1 MDDMQMLRAEVRN
14 LTKLF
19 ESLKSERTLN
29 QVTYYE
35 NLPHAATVGK
45 DYVAYRFNCS
55 EAAVVRGRFDTDQ
68 IPRLRNKPIA
78 FSKRDVDAVWQN
90 LHKSPAEK
98 AAEFRRRAVAPKKTS
113 KN

>member
-1 MDDMQMLRAEVRN
+1 MQILMAEI
-14 LTKLF
+14 TDIKKLV
-19 ESLKSERTLN
+19 ESLKSEYSLN

-35 NLPHAATVGK
+35 NLPPTAIVGK

-55 EAAVVRGRFDTDQ
+55 QEAVVRGRFDTNQ

-78 FSKRDVDAVWQN
+78 FVKRNVDAVWQN

-98 AAEFRRRAVAPKKTS
+98 AAEIRRKAVAPKKTS

>member
-1 MDDMQMLRAEVRN
+1 MNIKR
-14 LTKLF
+14 LF
-19 ESLKSERTLN
+19 ENFKPEHPLN

-35 NLPHAATVGK
+35 NLPPTAIVGK

-55 EAAVVRGRFDTDQ
+55 EAAVVRGRFDTNQ

-78 FSKRDVDAVWQN
+78 FIKRNVDAVLQN

-98 AAEFRRRAVAPKKTS
+98 AAEIRRKAVAPKKRV

>member
-1 MDDMQMLRAEVRN
+1 MAEIEV
-14 LTKLF
+14 
-19 ESLKSERTLN
+19 LKELIYTLKEQLN
-29 QVTYYE
+29 IPKVTYYE
-35 NLPHAATVGK
+35 NLSPNAVVGK

-68 IPRLRNKPIA
+68 IPRTRNKPIA
-78 FSKRDVDAVWQN
+78 FIKREVDAVWQN

-98 AAEFRRRAVAPKKTS
+98 AAEIRRKVTAPKKRT